1 MRYPRQISHQI
12 ISNDISLIIGGE
24 KLGKKF
30 LMLVKFLHKLEK
42 FNFGALY
49 CAASKKGTKALCFFA
64 PKFKTNTSLG
74 RIFPQFVFQSKD
86 LLPLVTI
93 LAGKM
98 TLILS
103 QKKEMVKQILYAS

>member
-24 KLGKKF
+24 KPGKKF

-49 CAASKKGTKALCFFA
+49 CAASKKGTKALCFLS
-64 PKFKTNTSLG
+64 PS
-74 RIFPQFVFQSKD
+74 SK
-86 LLPLVTI
+86 
-93 LAGKM
+93 
-98 TLILS
+98 
-103 QKKEMVKQILYAS
+103 